1 MRAQD
6 LVPSLSAMPKTLA
19 LVPLLRKK
27 VPNPYRGT
35 ATTYVLPQIGIS
47 LQTKVQMPLKSN
59 LVNQ

>member
-6 LVPSLSAMPKTLA
+6 LVQPLSAMPKTLA
-19 LVPLLRKK
+19 LVPLLRKRCL
-27 VPNPYRGT
+27 VLTGVT
-35 ATTYVLPQIGIS
+35 AATYILPQIGIS